1 MTSFDAKRVRR
12 IAASFVVLCA
22 AVAWLST
29 HATAGEAPTIK
40 VFKSPTCSCC
50 TKWIT
55 HLEANGFRV
64 EAENVRD
71 VARIKRENGLPQG
84 LASCH
89 TAFVGGYLIE
99 GHVPAEDI
107 LTLLRQKTPIA
118 GLAVPKMPIGSP
130 GMEGPKP
137 VRYDVIAFDGD
148 GKQRVF
154 ATHGP

>member
-1 MTSFDAKRVRR
+1 MLSSDANKVRH
-12 IAASFVVLCA
+12 IVSSLFVLCA

-29 HATAGEAPTIK
+29 HAIAGETPTVK
-40 VFKSPTCSCC
+40 VFKSPTCGCC
-50 TKWIT
+50 TKWIS
-55 HLEANGFRV
+55 HLEANGFQV

-71 VARIKRENGLPQG
+71 VASIKRENGLPQH

-99 GHVPAEDI
+99 GHVPARDI
-107 LTLLRQKTPIA
+107 LTLLRQKPPIA

-137 VRYDVIAFDGD
+137 ERYDVIAFDAD